1 MIIVLISEGK
11 GGLGGTGPGGP
22 PRRPWYHAPVLG
34 VWIAVGVVVLLLLYG
49 IFLFNRLVRHRNRT
63 ENAWSGIDVQLRR
76 RYDLIPN
83 LVETVKGYAAHER
96 QLFEE
101 ITEAR
106 TRAIQAGSV
115 PDQARAE
122 TDITRSL
129 GRLMA
134 VAEAYPQLRANENFL
149 ALQEE
154 LTATESK
161 IAFARQFYND
171 QVMKYN
177 TMIEQFP
184 SLIVARMGSFR
195 QREFFEAEE
204 DSRGAVAVDL

>member
-1 MIIVLISEGK
+1 ML
-11 GGLGGTGPGGP
+11 GLWIT
-22 PRRPWYHAPVLG
+22 LG
-34 VWIAVGVVVLLLLYG
+34 VVGVLLLYG
-49 IFLFNRLVRHRNRT
+49 ILVFNQLVRHRNRV

-83 LVETVKGYAAHER
+83 LIEAVKGYATHER
-96 QLFEE
+96 LLFEQV
-101 ITEAR
+101 TRAR
-106 TRAIQAGSV
+106 TQAIDAASV
-115 PDQARAE
+115 ADQAQAE
-122 TDITRSL
+122 TEITRSL
-129 GRLMA
+129 GRLLA

-171 QVMKYN
+171 QVMRYN
-177 TMIEQFP
+177 TLIEQFP
-184 SLIVARMGSFR
+184 SLIVARAGRFR
-195 QREFFEAEE
+195 QRDFFEAEE

>member
-1 MIIVLISEGK
+1 MEVWI
-11 GGLGGTGPGGP
+11 GLGIIG
-22 PRRPWYHAPVLG
+22 
-34 VWIAVGVVVLLLLYG
+34 LLLLYG
-49 IFLFNRLVRHRNRT
+49 ILAFNRLVRNRNRV

-83 LVETVKGYAAHER
+83 LVVAVQGYAAHER
-96 QLFEE
+96 ELFEQV
-101 ITEAR
+101 TAAR
-106 TRAIQAGSV
+106 TRAIQASSV
-115 PDQARAE
+115 ADQGQAE
-122 TDITRSL
+122 TEITRSL

-161 IAFARQFYND
+161 IAFSRQFYND
-171 QVMKYN
+171 QVMRYN
-177 TMIEQFP
+177 TLIEQFP
-184 SLIVARMGSFR
+184 SLLVARIGRFT

-204 DSRGAVAVDL
+204 DSRGAVAVDF

>member
-1 MIIVLISEGK
+1 
-11 GGLGGTGPGGP
+11 
-22 PRRPWYHAPVLG
+22 VLG
-34 VWIAVGVVVLLLLYG
+34 LWIALGVLAVLLLYVVLA
-49 IFLFNRLVRHRNRT
+49 FNGLVRHRNRV
-63 ENAWSGIDVQLRR
+63 ENSWSGIDVQLRR

-83 LVETVKGYAAHER
+83 LVEAVKGYAAHER
-96 QLFEE
+96 ELFQEV
-101 ITEAR
+101 TAAR
-106 TRAIQAGSV
+106 TRAIEAGTV
-115 PDQARAE
+115 ADQAQAE
-122 TDITRSL
+122 TEITRSL

-171 QVMKYN
+171 QVMRYN

-184 SLIVARMGSFR
+184 SLVVARIGGFI

>member
-1 MIIVLISEGK
+1 VGARQAR
-11 GGLGGTGPGGP
+11 GVPAA
-22 PRRPWYHAPVLG
+22 PWYDAPVLG
-34 VWIAVGVVVLLLLYG
+34 LWIALGIVVLLLLYG
-49 IFLFNRLVRHRNRT
+49 ILAFNALVRHRNRV

-83 LVETVKGYAAHER
+83 LIETVKGYAAHER

-101 ITEAR
+101 VTEAR
-106 TRAIQAGSV
+106 TRAIEAGTV
-115 PDQARAE
+115 GDQAQAE
-122 TDITRSL
+122 TEITRSL
-129 GRLMA
+129 GRLLA

-171 QVMKYN
+171 QVMRYN

-204 DSRGAVAVDL
+204 DSRGAVSVDL

>member
-1 MIIVLISEGK
+1 MI
-11 GGLGGTGPGGP
+11 
-22 PRRPWYHAPVLG
+22 G
-34 VWIAVGVVVLLLLYG
+34 VWIAVGIVLVLLLYAILA
-49 IFLFNRLVRHRNRT
+49 FNALVRHRNRV

-83 LVETVKGYAAHER
+83 LIETVKGYAAHER
-96 QLFEE
+96 ELFEE
-101 ITEAR
+101 VTEAR
-106 TRAIQAGSV
+106 TRAIAAGTV
-115 PDQARAE
+115 GDQAQAE
-122 TDITRSL
+122 NDVTRSL
-129 GRLMA
+129 GRLLA

-171 QVMKYN
+171 QVMRYN

-184 SLIVARMGSFR
+184 SLIIARMGRFR

-204 DSRGAVAVDL
+204 NSRGAVAVDL

>member
-1 MIIVLISEGK
+1 VLGLWI
-11 GGLGGTGPGGP
+11 GLG
-22 PRRPWYHAPVLG
+22 VL
-34 VWIAVGVVVLLLLYG
+34 AVLLLYVVLA
-49 IFLFNRLVRHRNRT
+49 FNGLVRHRNRV

-83 LVETVKGYAAHER
+83 LVEAVKGYATHER
-96 QLFEE
+96 ELFQEV
-101 ITEAR
+101 TVAR
-106 TRAIQAGSV
+106 TRAIEAGTV
-115 PDQARAE
+115 ADQAQAE
-122 TDITRSL
+122 TEVTRSL

-171 QVMKYN
+171 QVMRYN

-184 SLIVARMGSFR
+184 SLVVARIGGFT

>member
-1 MIIVLISEGK
+1 VI
-11 GGLGGTGPGGP
+11 
-22 PRRPWYHAPVLG
+22 G
-34 VWIAVGVVVLLLLYG
+34 VWIAVGIVIVLLLYAILA
-49 IFLFNRLVRHRNRT
+49 FNALVRHRNRA

-83 LVETVKGYAAHER
+83 LIETVKGYAAHER
-96 QLFEE
+96 ELFEE
-101 ITEAR
+101 VTEAR
-106 TRAIQAGSV
+106 TRAIAAGTV
-115 PDQARAE
+115 GDQAQAE
-122 TDITRSL
+122 NDVTRSL
-129 GRLMA
+129 GRLLA

-171 QVMKYN
+171 QVMRYN

-184 SLIVARMGSFR
+184 SLIIARMGRFR

>member
-1 MIIVLISEGK
+1 MI
-11 GGLGGTGPGGP
+11 
-22 PRRPWYHAPVLG
+22 G
-34 VWIAVGVVVLLLLYG
+34 VWIAVGIVVVLLLYAILA
-49 IFLFNRLVRHRNRT
+49 FNGLVRHRNRV

-83 LVETVKGYAAHER
+83 LIETVEGYAAHER
-96 QLFEE
+96 ELFEE
-101 ITEAR
+101 VTEAR
-106 TRAIQAGSV
+106 TRAIAAGTV
-115 PDQARAE
+115 GDQAQAE
-122 TDITRSL
+122 NDVTRSL
-129 GRLMA
+129 GRLLA

-171 QVMKYN
+171 QVMRYN

-184 SLIVARMGSFR
+184 SLIIARMGRFR

-204 DSRGAVAVDL
+204 NSRGAVAVDL

>member
-1 MIIVLISEGK
+1 MLWLWIVLGI
-11 GGLGGTGPGGP
+11 
-22 PRRPWYHAPVLG
+22 
-34 VWIAVGVVVLLLLYG
+34 VGVLLLYG
-49 IFLFNRLVRHRNRT
+49 ILVFNQLVRHRNRV

-83 LVETVKGYAAHER
+83 LIEAVKGYATHER
-96 QLFEE
+96 ELFEQV
-101 ITEAR
+101 TQAR
-106 TRAIQAGSV
+106 TRAIEAGSV
-115 PDQARAE
+115 GDQAQAE
-122 TDITRSL
+122 TEITRSL
-129 GRLMA
+129 GRLLA

-171 QVMKYN
+171 QVMRFN
-177 TMIEQFP
+177 TLIEQFP
-184 SLIVARMGSFR
+184 SLLIARLGSFR